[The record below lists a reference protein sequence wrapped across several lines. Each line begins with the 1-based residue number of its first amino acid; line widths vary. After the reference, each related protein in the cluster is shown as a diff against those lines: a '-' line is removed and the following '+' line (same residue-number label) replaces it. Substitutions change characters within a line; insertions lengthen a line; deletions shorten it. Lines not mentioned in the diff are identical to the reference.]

1 AQPSYREFR
10 PQVLGGQRT
19 LAQKLPDLVI
29 VSATPAGDCT
39 AAYANINVTVTIK
52 NIGKGPAVMPEP
64 LAWAPWV
71 AVWDKGSQDFWH
83 LPYVTWIASGAPAQ
97 LLPNKT
103 ATFVAGGPMRR
114 VTGGDFTI
122 GVHVDPNNWI
132 LETNEANN
140 VMTLHCK

>member
-1 AQPSYREFR
+1 MTPSLRFLTVLVVVTLVLPPSVSLAQPSYREFR
-10 PQVLGGQRT
+10 PQVLGGQTT

-83 LPYVTWIASGAPAQ
+83 LPYVTWIASGAPA
-97 LLPNKT
+97 
-103 ATFVAGGPMRR
+103 
-114 VTGGDFTI
+114 
-122 GVHVDPNNWI
+122 
-132 LETNEANN
+132 
-140 VMTLHCK
+140 